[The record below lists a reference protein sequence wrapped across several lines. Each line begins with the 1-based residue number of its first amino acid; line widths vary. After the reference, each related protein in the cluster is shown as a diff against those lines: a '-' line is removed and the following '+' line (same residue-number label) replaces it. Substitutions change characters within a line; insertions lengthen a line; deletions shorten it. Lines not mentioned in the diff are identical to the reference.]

1 MASIYENLKNDR
13 QYSASTGLNKEK
25 FEELFIEFNTHY
37 KPRNN
42 NAATGEKP
50 LFTDSRQALFFILF
64 YLKTYPTLQVLGL
77 QFNMSDFAA
86 STYIK
91 HILPFLKITLA
102 AKSALS
108 QRIFKD
114 EQEFIKAFEGVAD
127 IMIDCT
133 EIPIERSDNE
143 MIQKKGFSGK
153 KKIPYPYFPAD

>member
-13 QYSASTGLNKEK
+13 QYSASTGLNKDK
-25 FEELFIEFNTHY
+25 FNELFTAFATHY

-42 NAATGEKP
+42 NAATGQAP
-50 LFTDSRQALFFILF
+50 LFTDSREALFFILF

-91 HILPFLKITLA
+91 HILPFLKLA
-102 AKSALS
+102 LATKSALS
-108 QRIFKD
+108 HRIFKD
-114 EQEFIKAFEGVAD
+114 EEQFEKAFEGVAD

-133 EIPIERSDNE
+133 EIPIERADNE
-143 MIQKKGFSGK
+143 TLQKKAFSGK
-153 KKIPYPYFPAD
+153 KNSIPLFSY